1 MFYDWLASS
10 YYEQTL
16 RVDGIRQREVN
27 IINPSYPLPPPIE
40 AGIAAATNKYLLS
53 DRLQMQRYVRF
64 SAGVQRTV
72 TRMLSVNATYAHTSG
87 DHFMRGLN
95 LNGPVNGVRPDPAYA
110 NVIQVVGD
118 AVSRQHTLNVVASI
132 NFNVPKAGGPAGAS
146 SGPVMFSGGGG
157 GTMMIMN
164 GPAPPPPGGAPNP
177 ANAPWNWRRVSP
189 FTNRLGGPPLHKTHG
204 PVPGPAEG
212 RVQK

>member
-10 YYEQTL
+10 YYEEGL
-16 RVDGIRQREVN
+16 RVEGIRQREVN
-27 IINPSYPLPPPIE
+27 IISASSALPPPIE
-40 AGIAAATNKYLLS
+40 AGIAAATNKYRLS

-118 AVSRQHTLNVVASI
+118 AVSRPHTLN
-132 NFNVPKAGGPAGAS
+132 
-146 SGPVMFSGGGG
+146 G
-157 GTMMIMN
+157 GT
-164 GPAPPPPGGAPNP
+164 
-177 ANAPWNWRRVSP
+177 
-189 FTNRLGGPPLHKTHG
+189 
-204 PVPGPAEG
+204 
-212 RVQK
+212 